1 VSLLRVKEREKLLLN
16 LVKRVEKLEKV
27 NQKTAAKTKTT
38 AK

>member
-16 LVKRVEKLEKV
+16 LVKRVEKLEKG
-27 NQKTAAKTKTT
+27 NPKTAAKTKTT